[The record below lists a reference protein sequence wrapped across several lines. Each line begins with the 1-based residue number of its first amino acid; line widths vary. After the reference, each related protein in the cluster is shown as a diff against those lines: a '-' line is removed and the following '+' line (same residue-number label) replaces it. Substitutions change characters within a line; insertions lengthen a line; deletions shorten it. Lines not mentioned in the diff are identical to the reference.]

1 MCYDEGLWQAYLD
14 GEMEPEEEKAMERHL
29 QSCTRCQQLLEKLR
43 SQDILVGTVI
53 KQYQNQIEKL
63 RYNASLGWDKFAQKE
78 VQRKSQ
84 KGVFNM
90 LSFSRRNVVAA
101 AVVITMAGSL
111 AFAPV
116 RSAAAQFLQVF
127 RVERVE
133 TVTLTLDDI
142 QKIRNSLAQSS
153 GKVDMKELGK
163 IEFEGKQ
170 EVKRGSIQEIK
181 ESADFTVKTP
191 QYLPAGYKNDHN
203 ISKEPLNVTFNLNP
217 EKVNK
222 LIQALGGNK
231 LLPENIKDKTF
242 KITVPHMITL
252 YYRGQDSSG
261 NFAITQGKSPQLDV
275 PDDVNV
281 RELREAVLNLPI
293 LPPHLKS
300 QLAGI
305 DDWQHTMVIPNVEG
319 SAREVQVNGAQG
331 VFVTHGPAPQVKV
344 KVEGNKGEVQ
354 VNGHEGTVIEEK
366 TVSYGSLIWQK
377 DGIVYAINGTLDLA
391 TALRIAESLR

>member
-1 MCYDEGLWQAYLD
+1 
-14 GEMEPEEEKAMERHL
+14 
-29 QSCTRCQQLLEKLR
+29 
-43 SQDILVGTVI
+43 
-53 KQYQNQIEKL
+53 
-63 RYNASLGWDKFAQKE
+63 
-78 VQRKSQ
+78 
-84 KGVFNM
+84 
-90 LSFSRRNVVAA
+90 
-101 AVVITMAGSL
+101 
-111 AFAPV
+111 
-116 RSAAAQFLQVF
+116 
-127 RVERVE
+127 
-133 TVTLTLDDI
+133 
-142 QKIRNSLAQSS
+142 
-153 GKVDMKELGK
+153 
-163 IEFEGKQ
+163 
-170 EVKRGSIQEIK
+170 
-181 ESADFTVKTP
+181 
-191 QYLPAGYKNDHN
+191 
-203 ISKEPLNVTFNLNP
+203 
-217 EKVNK
+217 
-222 LIQALGGNK
+222 
-231 LLPENIKDKTF
+231 
-242 KITVPHMITL
+242 MITL